1 MLIIVPCQRVLLSV
15 DSSADASL
23 PMLLHTMSI
32 SSIYV
37 IQTQESIFTVVAGV
51 LHVGQIDFKG
61 LPDGESCAVQDA
73 AVVAT
78 AAHVLGLD
86 AEALTEALITRV
98 RVIPPH
104 HEVSRIPT
112 L

>member
-1 MLIIVPCQRVLLSV
+1 MNSF
-15 DSSADASL
+15 SL
-23 PMLLHTMSI
+23 
-32 SSIYV
+32 
-37 IQTQESIFTVVAGV
+37 QQESIFTVVAGV

-61 LPDGESCAVQDA
+61 LPDGESCAVADA

-104 HEVSRIPT
+104 HEASQHLYTRMFRKG
-112 L
+112 

>member
-1 MLIIVPCQRVLLSV
+1 VCVYVQTLS
-15 DSSADASL
+15 
-23 PMLLHTMSI
+23 H
-32 SSIYV
+32 YK
-37 IQTQESIFTVVAGV
+37 QESIFTVVAGV

-61 LPDGESCAVQDA
+61 LPDGESCAVADA

-104 HEVSRIPT
+104 HEASQLRIINRT
-112 L
+112 IS